1 MTYAV
6 KENHIS
12 LKVRSFS
19 AQADSDEKRSACA
32 DDIAFI
38 KKRKRIMNFIKVTD
52 NKNVFA
58 DGIHDD
64 TKALQECIDKVKDG
78 GTVYFPDGTYL
89 VSAAL
94 IFYSNQIFKLAD
106 NAVILRSKDSDP
118 VTRYLLASY
127 SEPEWSGYE
136 GTHDVVICGG
146 IFDGN
151 AELTEKSTLVNTVHC
166 RNIRIV
172 GCRFRHCSMWHMIEI
187 NSTENA
193 IVDRCV
199 FDGPT
204 YTLIPENLLN
214 EQIQLDLARD
224 GSYGPV
230 YNCNGDLI
238 DFCKDDTVCR
248 NIVIS
253 NNIFKCAGFPAIG
266 HHGDCGHHNIHI
278 ENNIFDGKSGL
289 YGASRGYIIFKPMV
303 YAVEIK
309 DNIFIS
315 SQDTDSPNYTIV
327 FENSNRDELTA

>member
-1 MTYAV
+1 MG
-6 KENHIS
+6 
-12 LKVRSFS
+12 
-19 AQADSDEKRSACA
+19 
-32 DDIAFI
+32 
-38 KKRKRIMNFIKVTD
+38 FIKVTD
-52 NKNVFA
+52 NKNVYA

-94 IFYSNQIFKLAD
+94 IFYSNQVFRLSD
-106 NAVILRSKDSDP
+106 NAVILRSKESET

-127 SEPEWSGYE
+127 SQPEWGGYE
-136 GTHDVVICGG
+136 GTHDVIISGG

-151 AELTEKSTLVNTVHC
+151 GQTTEKSTLINTVHC
-166 RNIRIV
+166 RNIRIE

-193 IVDRCV
+193 IVHNCV

-230 YNCNGDLI
+230 YNCDGILI
-238 DFCKDDTVCR
+238 DFCKDDTVCS
-248 NIVIS
+248 NITIAD
-253 NNIFKCAGFPAIG
+253 NIFKCAGFPAIG
-266 HHGDCGHHNIHI
+266 HHGDCSHHDILI
-278 ENNIFDGKSGL
+278 ENNIFDGPSGL
-289 YGASRGYIIFKPMV
+289 FSNSRGYIVFRPMV
-303 YAVEIK
+303 YGVEIK
-309 DNIFIS
+309 NNFFAS
-315 SQDTDSPNYTIV
+315 PEKTDSPNYGIV
-327 FENSNRDELTA
+327 FENPDKAELTSEGNIFIGKIDEEVITGTGE